1 MGKNFVVYGFRAK
14 SLTLVRVGV
23 GVVWMLT
30 GINGKAHN
38 VGTFM
43 IGLGSC
49 YVYISLYIYMYIQ
62 TNRNDKGIL
71 FATIQTAASPT
82 WSLWPLHYP
91 KL

>member
-43 IGLGSC
+43 IRTGVGVDHVRIYGL
-49 YVYISLYIYMYIQ
+49 Y
-62 TNRNDKGIL
+62 KGYL
-71 FATIQTAASPT
+71 F
-82 WSLWPLHYP
+82 
-91 KL
+91 